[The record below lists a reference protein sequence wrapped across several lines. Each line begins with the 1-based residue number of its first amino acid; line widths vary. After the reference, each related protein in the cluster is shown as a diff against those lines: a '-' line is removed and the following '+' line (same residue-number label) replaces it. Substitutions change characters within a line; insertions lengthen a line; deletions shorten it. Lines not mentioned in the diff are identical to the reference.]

1 MMEKL
6 FLGNPLVFNRKKVDI
21 FISSWYGRMVVFK
34 KKCQRRTPKRK
45 KKQEIGENVFGG
57 F

>member
-34 KKCQRRTPKRK
+34 KSVSGGPRKEKRNK
-45 KKQEIGENVFGG
+45 K
-57 F
+57 